1 MLCYLLMFNL
11 STCIQL
17 HMNYQ
22 SFIICKVVINDLSM
36 YLLLAIKS

>member
-11 STCIQL
+11 STYIQL
-17 HMNYQ
+17 YMNYQ
-22 SFIICKVVINDLSM
+22 SFIICKVDINDLSM